1 VKHKQNR
8 SEQEDAAMNSTV
20 RDQIAEILIE
30 ELEVEP
36 SQIVPEAGLESDLGA
51 DSLQRVEILMKLE
64 ERFGLALPDQE
75 ADEVRTVGEIV
86 NWIESKLAKGES
98 LPE

>member
-1 VKHKQNR
+1 
-8 SEQEDAAMNSTV
+8 MNSTV

>member
-1 VKHKQNR
+1 
-8 SEQEDAAMNSTV
+8 MNSTV

-64 ERFGLALPDQE
+64 ERFGLALADQE
-75 ADEVRTVGEIV
+75 ADEVRTVGDIV
-86 NWIESKLAKGES
+86 NWIESKLAIRGSSSE
-98 LPE
+98 E

>member
-1 VKHKQNR
+1 
-8 SEQEDAAMNSTV
+8 MNSTV
-20 RDQIAEILIE
+20 RDQIAGILIE

-75 ADEVRTVGEIV
+75 ADEVRTVADIV
-86 NWIESKLAKGES
+86 NWIESKLAKRGSSSE
-98 LPE
+98 E